1 MPVKILCSYILWIFS
16 SYIIYYSLRIFV
28 KFILFINIV
37 GKCIEGINTE
47 INKKAA
53 KVINFRQKSIVSLLK
68 IVSWKIYKYH

>member
-28 KFILFINIV
+28 KFILFINII
-37 GKCIEGINTE
+37 GKYIEGINTE

>member
-16 SYIIYYSLRIFV
+16 RYIIYHSLRIFV
-28 KFILFINIV
+28 KFILFINII
-37 GKCIEGINTE
+37 GKYIEGINTE

-53 KVINFRQKSIVSLLK
+53 ETINFRHKSIISLLK

>member
-28 KFILFINIV
+28 KFILFINII
-37 GKCIEGINTE
+37 GKYIEGINTE

-53 KVINFRQKSIVSLLK
+53 KIINFRQKSIVSLLK

>member
-53 KVINFRQKSIVSLLK
+53 ETINFRHKSIISLLK

>member
-16 SYIIYYSLRIFV
+16 SYIIYHSLRIFV
-28 KFILFINIV
+28 KFILFINII
-37 GKCIEGINTE
+37 GKYIEGINTE

-53 KVINFRQKSIVSLLK
+53 KIINFRQKSIVSLLK